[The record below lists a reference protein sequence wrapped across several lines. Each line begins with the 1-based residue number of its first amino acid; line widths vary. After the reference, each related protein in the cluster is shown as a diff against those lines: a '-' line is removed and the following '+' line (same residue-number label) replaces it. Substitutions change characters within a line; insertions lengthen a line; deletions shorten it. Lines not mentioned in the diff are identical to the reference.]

1 MKEYKRLYYK
11 LARNNKKMV
20 LEAQEELAS
29 NLKKGDE
36 IYIITKNGIEK
47 DKLKS
52 KKVYTEKNLFLL
64 CKEHRI
70 CAKDIGYTVFTSKKE
85 AKKRLKALKPE
96 VNRVLLKYNKLDLT
110 EAFEYA
116 KIIEGYIDNYSNGL
130 DKLDKK
136 YPVSGHFWDY
146 DPNDRMVV
154 LDKEWTSN
162 DKSLN
167 RQVDCVN
174 GKHMLVKLTGTLY
187 WCQNCGT
194 VIKTRK
200 QMEVSKRN
208 PFNKVEKDNDE
219 YYYPMSPHFL
229 PKKKNK

>member
-1 MKEYKRLYYK
+1 MAGTAKIYACGHQVRHRTCGFCAMVVET
-11 LARNNKKMV
+11 RNTLLQSLMV
-20 LEAQEELAS
+20 GS
-29 NLKKGDE
+29 TDFNFV
-36 IYIITKNGIEK
+36 
-47 DKLKS
+47 S
-52 KKVYTEKNLFLL
+52 R
-64 CKEHRI
+64 C
-70 CAKDIGYTVFTSKKE
+70 SS
-85 AKKRLKALKPE
+85 P
-96 VNRVLLKYNKLDLT
+96 

-116 KIIEGYIDNYSNGL
+116 KTIEGYIDNYSNGL

-136 YPVSGHFWDY
+136 YPVSGYFWNY
-146 DPNDRMVV
+146 NPNDRMVV

-167 RQVDCVN
+167 RQIDCVN

>member
-116 KIIEGYIDNYSNGL
+116 KTIEGYIDNYSNGL

-136 YPVSGHFWDY
+136 YPVSGYFWDY

-229 PKKKNK
+229 PKKNK